1 MKRLFWVN
9 GRLSWPLV
17 VAIAYVSVSAVILDY
32 VWRVVVIQFDTLL
45 LLAVAAEVAGPILV
59 VLCYYALRRQ
69 GRP

>member
-9 GRLSWPLV
+9 GRLPWPLV

-45 LLAVAAEVAGPILV
+45 LLAVAAEVAGAILV
-59 VLCYYALRRQ
+59 VLCCYALRRQ
-69 GRP
+69 DRP

>member
-17 VAIAYVSVSAVILDY
+17 VAIAYVSASAVILDY

-45 LLAVAAEVAGPILV
+45 LSAIVAVVAGTILL
-59 VLCYYALRRQ
+59 VLCSYVLRRQ
-69 GRP
+69 HRS